1 MATVVAAQQS
11 TASLALGLLIKP
23 FIAIGNFL
31 IVLGENSSRMQKVK
45 TLNAMT
51 DEQLAEKGL
60 TREDIVR
67 HVFADSMHV

>member
-1 MATVVAAQQS
+1 MATVAVQQS

-45 TLNAMT
+45 TLNEMT
-51 DEQLAEKGL
+51 DEQLAAKGL

-67 HVFADSMHV
+67 HVFADSMYV